1 MNSQLAF
8 CGLKCCLCP
17 IYRATVSGYEY
28 SREVIAHGWSDIYSR
43 EVNPEEVKCRGC
55 RSEEQ
60 EKNFSHCY
68 HCSIRLCAMAKEVD
82 TCLECSEY
90 PCVDLKEFFELVPE
104 AEINLEETLKSRL
117 ESAAGC
123 SGDVEQES

>member
-1 MNSQLAF
+1 
-8 CGLKCCLCP
+8 
-17 IYRATVSGYEY
+17 
-28 SREVIAHGWSDIYSR
+28 
-43 EVNPEEVKCRGC
+43 
-55 RSEEQ
+55 
-60 EKNFSHCY
+60 
-68 HCSIRLCAMAKEVD
+68 MAKEVD